1 MQRILIPIDFSENSL
16 NAVRYAIKFTAMKD
30 TELHLVH
37 VVPPIYDPSDIPVLN
52 TASTHKKSESA
63 KSILADY
70 IKVNLKE
77 YLLTEPEITHQVR
90 ADVMIGEVVRNIAE
104 KANELNVSLIIMG
117 TRGDQVGWNEKI
129 LGTISSGVLERSN
142 CPVLF
147 IPTDYQFNK
156 LDEVLFASGLLES
169 DAFLIWKALELMKP
183 YSVVLRCLHI
193 SKAFSEE
200 ESTKIEEFKNYLSEH
215 SNAIQATY
223 YQLYDNKVDQNI
235 LDYVKNFGSDL
246 LIMTHE
252 EHGFLQRLV
261 LHSHTREVKRH
272 VRIPFLV
279 MKH

>member
-16 NAVRYAIKFTAMKD
+16 NAVKYAIQFSALKD
-30 TELHLVH
+30 TVLHLAH
-37 VVPPIYDPSDIPVLN
+37 VVPPIYDPSDVPILN
-52 TASTHKKSESA
+52 TASTQKKSENA
-63 KSILADY
+63 KTILADY
-70 IKVNLKE
+70 IKINLKE
-77 YLLTEPEITHQVR
+77 YLQTDPEITHQVR
-90 ADVMIGEVVRNIAE
+90 AEVMIGEVVRNIAD

-147 IPTDYQFNK
+147 IPTDYHFEK

-169 DAFLIWKALELMKP
+169 DAFLIWKALKIIAP

-193 SKAFSEE
+193 STKFSEE

-215 SNAIQATY
+215 SNAIQAAY

-246 LIMTHE
+246 LVMTHE

-261 LHSHTREVKRH
+261 VHSHTREVKRH
-272 VRIPFLV
+272 IRIPFLV